1 MPTPPSDNLLQPS
14 HELPGLSALPY
25 RLGRLCLGV
34 ASFVTG
40 PCGHEPAGATWIVAC
55 SGGPDSVALLAMAA
69 ILRERLGLAGL
80 LAAHLDH
87 GLRPESGA
95 EAQAVGALCR
105 KLGLDCLSDRVD
117 VAALARQRRL
127 GVEDA
132 GRQAR
137 QAFFAD
143 SLAGRDNAWV
153 LTGHQLNDLAE
164 DQLMRLARGAGWP
177 ALGGM
182 AALDPARR
190 LLRPLLLT
198 PRRAITDFTAA
209 LGLPTMDDPSNA
221 DPAYLRNRVRHGLL
235 PLVLAENPRALDAA
249 ARLWRQARLDAA
261 YFDEILPAPVP
272 DEGGAVRLSRA
283 RLSGLHPT
291 LRTRLYARALDALG
305 PGQALADGLAA
316 LEAAYAR
323 RDTGR
328 VFQFPGGKTIR
339 VSRTE
344 LVFCRAELPGA
355 LRRTPPG
362 QAEQVSVDQAQ
373 RQNRSVG
380 TVGTPAP
387 AATQAARSAPPKPET
402 ALTGLDGGGNEAD
415 CEKSNMEA
423 VPVNI
428 LTFGPNG
435 SGKGT
440 QGSLVKKKYNL
451 AHIESGAIFREHI
464 GGGTELG
471 KKAKGYIDKGELV
484 PDEIT
489 IPMILETLKA
499 KGGNG
504 WLLDG
509 FPRNMVQAEKLWEAL
524 QKEGMKLDY
533 VIEILLDRQIAKDR
547 IMGRRLCVNDPNHPN
562 NIFIDAI
569 KPNGDKCRVCGGDLK
584 TRSDDQDED
593 AINKRHDIYYDTNTG
608 TLAAA
613 YFYKK
618 LAGEGK
624 TKYIE
629 LEGAGS
635 IDSIKETLLSQ
646 LD

>member
-1 MPTPPSDNLLQPS
+1 MPTLPPDT
-14 HELPGLSALPY
+14 LPPTGDGLPTLGALPY
-25 RLGRLCLGV
+25 RLARLCLGV
-34 ASFVTG
+34 ASFITG

-69 ILRERLGLAGL
+69 ILRHRLGLAGL
-80 LAAHLDH
+80 AAAHLDH
-87 GLRPESGA
+87 GLRPESRA
-95 EAQAVGALCR
+95 EAEAVGALCR
-105 KLGLDCLSDRVD
+105 QFGLPCLAARAD
-117 VAALARQRRL
+117 VAALARERHT
-127 GVEDA
+127 GIEDA

-137 QAFFAD
+137 QAFFTRC
-143 SLAGRDNAWV
+143 LAGRDNAWV

-164 DQLMRLARGAGWP
+164 DQLMRLTRGAGWP

-198 PRRAITDFTAA
+198 PRSAITDFTAA
-209 LGLPTMDDPSNA
+209 LGLPTIDDPSNA
-221 DPAYLRNRVRHGLL
+221 DPAFFRNRVRHGLM

-249 ARLWRQARLDAA
+249 VRLWRQARLDAA
-261 YFDEILPAPVP
+261 FFDEVLPASVP
-272 DEGGAVRLSRA
+272 DADGAVRLSRPL
-283 RLSGLHPT
+283 LSGLHPA
-291 LRTRLYARALDALG
+291 LRMRLYARALDALG
-305 PGQALADGLAA
+305 PGQALADGLAG
-316 LEAAYAR
+316 LEAASAR

-328 VFQFPGGKTIR
+328 VFQFPGGKTVR
-339 VSRTE
+339 VARAE
-344 LVFCRAELPGA
+344 LVFCRDDPPGA
-355 LRRTPPG
+355 ARRAPRGQVERVGADQTERPG
-362 QAEQVSVDQAQ
+362 
-373 RQNRSVG
+373 RSVG
-380 TVGTPAP
+380 TAETPAP
-387 AATQAARSAPPKPET
+387 REPRAIAAAPPKPET
-402 ALTGLDGGGNEAD
+402 PLTGLGGGGNEVD

-593 AINKRHDIYYDTNTG
+593 AINKRHDIYYDTDTG

-629 LEGAGS
+629 LEGSGS

>member
-1 MPTPPSDNLLQPS
+1 MVTPMTQPADSDVSAPPFRLRD
-14 HELPGLSALPY
+14 LPR
-25 RLGRLCLGV
+25 RLARLCLGV
-34 ASFVTG
+34 AAFLTDE
-40 PCGHEPAGATWIVAC
+40 CGHDPRGATWIAGY
-55 SGGPDSVALLAMAA
+55 SGGPDSAALLAVLE
-69 ILRERLGLAGL
+69 ILAPRLGARLE
-80 LAAHLDH
+80 AAHLDH
-87 GLRPESGA
+87 GLRPGSADEA
-95 EAQAVGALCR
+95 EAALAHCR
-105 KLGLDCLSDRVD
+105 LRGIPCTLGRID
-117 VAALARQRRL
+117 VAALAKARRTGL
-127 GVEDA
+127 EDA

-137 QAFFAD
+137 REFLAD
-143 SLAGRDNAWV
+143 LAAARDNAWIV
-153 LTGHQLNDLAE
+153 LGHQLNDLAE
-164 DQLMRLARGAGWP
+164 DQLMRLTRGAGWP

-198 PRRAITDFTAA
+198 PRADLEALAAA
-209 LGLPTMDDPSNA
+209 LSLPVVHDPSNA
-221 DPAYLRNRVRHGLL
+221 DPAFFRNRVRRELL
-235 PLVLAENPRALDAA
+235 PRLAAENPRYLDAA
-249 ARLWRQARLDAA
+249 ARLWRQARQDAA
-261 YFDEILPAPVP
+261 FFREALPQLADPTTLPRPLLAGLPA
-272 DEGGAVRLSRA
+272 ALRL
-283 RLSGLHPT
+283 
-291 LRTRLYARALDALG
+291 RLYQRALAALG
-305 PGQALADGLAA
+305 PGQALADGLQA
-316 LEAAYAR
+316 LDRAVTTR
-323 RDTGR
+323 QTGR
-328 VFQFPGGKTIR
+328 RFRFPGSKTAFVER
-339 VSRTE
+339 HQLLFRPQTT
-344 LVFCRAELPGA
+344 RRPGREA
-355 LRRTPPG
+355 
-362 QAEQVSVDQAQ
+362 
-373 RQNRSVG
+373 
-380 TVGTPAP
+380 
-387 AATQAARSAPPKPET
+387 
-402 ALTGLDGGGNEAD
+402 ALTGLAPGGNEAD

-524 QKEGMKLDY
+524 QKEGMALDY
-533 VIEILLDRQIAKDR
+533 VIEILLPREVAKNR
-547 IMGRRLCVNDPNHPN
+547 IMGRRLCANDPNHPN

-584 TRSDDQDED
+584 SRSDDQDED
-593 AINKRHDIYYDTNTG
+593 AINKRHDIYYDTTTG

-613 YFYKK
+613 YFYKD
-618 LAGEGK
+618 LAAKGK

-629 LEGAGS
+629 LNGEGS
-635 IDSIKETLLSQ
+635 IDSIKETLLAQ
-646 LD
+646 LA